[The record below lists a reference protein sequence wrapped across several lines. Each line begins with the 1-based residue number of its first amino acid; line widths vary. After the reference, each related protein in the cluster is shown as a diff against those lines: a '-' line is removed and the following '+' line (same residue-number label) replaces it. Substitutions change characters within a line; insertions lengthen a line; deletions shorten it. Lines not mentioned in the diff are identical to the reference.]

1 MKEEKKKPE
10 EEPKE
15 EKQTEQKHI
24 RTIKQVWDEFC
35 SNCFM
40 YEV

>member
-15 EKQTEQKHI
+15 EKQTEQKPK

-35 SNCFM
+35 FD
-40 YEV
+40 YF

>member
-1 MKEEKKKPE
+1 MKDEKKKPE

-24 RTIKQVWDEFC
+24 KTFQQVLDEFC
-35 SNCFM
+35 SNCFISD
-40 YEV
+40 V